1 MVVYFIRAGN
11 KGAIKIGVASDLAKR
26 LETLQTGN
34 PFELKVLAT
43 IPCSSEQHAY
53 DLERRMHKLFASKRI
68 RGEWFCGTINFL
80 SVSNSIQIEE
90 SPVSNKHFDEY
101 KLISDRIRENKAG
114 HISGVQAK
122 KMIRKSNEEKR
133 MARARELAKN
143 VMSKTEG

>member
-34 PFELKVLAT
+34 PFQLKVLAT

-53 DLERRMHKLFASKRI
+53 ELERRMHKLFASKRI

-80 SVSNSIQIEE
+80 SVRDAVQVEE
-90 SPVSNKHFDEY
+90 NPVTGKDVAEY
-101 KLISDRIRENKAG
+101 RLISERIKENKAG
-114 HISGVQAK
+114 VISKTQAK
-122 KMIRKSNEEKR
+122 AMIRKKNEEKR
-133 MARARELAKN
+133 MARARALAKQ
-143 VMSKTEG
+143 VMSNSED